1 MKELGGWAARRLGS
15 VIPTLSAAKGRVPF
29 RCAPVGIPRALR
41 AFGMT
46 TALAVSLALLLTIDF
61 PGRLFAQAEPK
72 TIKPGMTEAEVR
84 AAWGEPLTARK
95 AGPMTYLY
103 YRNDCFK
110 RCGTHDIVFLEGG
123 QVIDAIV
130 RDSHRHYDG
139 VSSSPVERKPEAT
152 KS

>member
-1 MKELGGWAARRLGS
+1 VREVVA
-15 VIPTLSAAKGRVPF
+15 
-29 RCAPVGIPRALR
+29 
-41 AFGMT
+41 
-46 TALAVSLALLLTIDF
+46 TALAVAFALLLAISF
-61 PGRLFAQAEPK
+61 PDTLSAQAEPQ

-103 YRNDCFK
+103 YRNDCHK
-110 RCGTHDIVFLEGG
+110 RCGTHDVVFLEGG

-130 RDSHRHYDG
+130 RDSRRRYDG
-139 VSSSPVERKPEAT
+139 VSSSPAERKPEAT